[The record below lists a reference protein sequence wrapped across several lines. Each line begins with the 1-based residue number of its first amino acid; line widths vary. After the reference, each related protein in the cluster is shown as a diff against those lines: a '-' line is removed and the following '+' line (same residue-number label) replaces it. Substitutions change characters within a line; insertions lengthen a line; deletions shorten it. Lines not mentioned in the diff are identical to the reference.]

1 MTNFSPSF
9 YMYLHK
15 NVAFIPEVQNMHCSI
30 HYKKCFVSYLFVCCG
45 GNATGVLWN
54 FARAAS
60 CPFCGREALLATKT
74 PGFPLF
80 EIRILS
86 SLSMIPG
93 PDGSLNEGR
102 SKSVNLC
109 FATVQ

>member
-1 MTNFSPSF
+1 M
-9 YMYLHK
+9 
-15 NVAFIPEVQNMHCSI
+15 QR
-30 HYKKCFVSYLFVCCG
+30 
-45 GNATGVLWN
+45 GVLWN
-54 FARAAS
+54 FARAVS
-60 CPFCGREALLATKT
+60 WPFCGREEALLATKT
-74 PGFPLF
+74 PGSPRF

-109 FATVQ
+109 FAPVQ